1 MYYII
6 QDNVFKEE
14 NDYKLIEV
22 LDKFQLPYERVNLG
36 PGIDTIDFKTNRKD
50 VFPFGAV
57 KMSRIS
63 REYNWYPGSQM
74 SDNHDYQVYSKYYKD
89 NLLNYDSEIIKLGDN
104 LVRTQPFFARPTL
117 DTKIFTGRVFTID
130 EWNTFKTT
138 QLADPR
144 IKLLNENSEIQIST
158 VKKIQKEIRVWIV
171 KGEPVTASLY
181 TLGGEY
187 CIDGSVDEEVY
198 EFVKDMIKLFELN
211 ETFVMDVCLVNGK
224 YKIVECGCTNSAG
237 FYKCDM
243 QKLII
248 ALENAFGN

>member
-14 NDYKLIEV
+14 NEYKLIET
-22 LDKFQLPYERVNLG
+22 LERLGLPYERVNLG
-36 PGIDTIDFKTNRKD
+36 FGIDTINFKTDRKD

-63 REYNWYPGSQM
+63 KQYNWYPGSQM

-89 NLLNYDSEIIKLGDN
+89 NLLNYDSEIIRFGDE
-104 LVRTQPFFARPTL
+104 LKRDKPFFAKPTL
-117 DTKIFTGRVFTID
+117 DTKVFTGRVFTID
-130 EWNTFKTT
+130 EWNIFKKN
-138 QLADPR
+138 
-144 IKLLNENSEIQIST
+144 KLTNPKVTLLTESSEIQISS
-158 VKKIQKEIRVWIV
+158 VKKLQKEIRVWIV
-171 KGEPVTASLY
+171 KGEPITASLY

-187 CIDGSVDEEVY
+187 CVDGIVDQEVY
-198 EFVKDMIKLFELN
+198 DFVRKMIKIFELN
-211 ETFVMDVCLVNGK
+211 EAFVMDVCLINDE

-243 QKLII
+243 QKLIM
-248 ALENAFGN
+248 ALEDAFGN